1 MKGNRCTHVTT
12 TTTISIS
19 PSSSISIS
27 SCTLVFAETSQIFTM
42 EHGGNCNAIT
52 STTITLKAKPNTNP
66 DPKTKPGSDSFL
78 IKKENQKPRTR
89 SNQAAKYEECQK
101 NHAALTGGH
110 VVDGC
115 CEFMPGGEEGTSG
128 ALKCAACN
136 CHRSFHRKEVYGH
149 RNSTQEELISPTFY
163 RSSNSYKAIQPR
175 GVYPTGEIGRRTSS
189 SSEDMK
195 KILNQNSDGKG
206 LMMITRKKKR
216 VRTKINEG
224 QKKKMKEFAERLGW
238 SIQKKDEEEIDKFCR
253 TVNLRRQVFKVWMHN
268 NKQAMKRNGNI
279 CDLQN

>member
-1 MKGNRCTHVTT
+1 N
-12 TTTISIS
+12 
-19 PSSSISIS
+19 
-27 SCTLVFAETSQIFTM
+27 FTM
-42 EHGGNCNAIT
+42 EHGGKCNAIT
-52 STTITLKAKPNTNP
+52 STTITLKAKPHTNP
-66 DPKTKPGSDSFL
+66 DPKTKPGSDPFL

-89 SNQAAKYEECQK
+89 SDQAAKYEECQK
-101 NHAALTGGH
+101 NHAALTGGQ

-115 CEFMPGGEEGTSG
+115 CEFMPGGEEGTPG

-163 RSSNSYKAIQPR
+163 RSSNSYKAIHPR
-175 GVYPTGEIGRRTSS
+175 GV
-189 SSEDMK
+189 
-195 KILNQNSDGKG
+195 
-206 LMMITRKKKR
+206 KKKR

-224 QKKKMKEFAERLGW
+224 QKKKMKEFAQRLGW

-253 TVNLRRQVFKVWMHN
+253 TVNLRRQVFRVWMHN

-279 CDLQN
+279 CDLQKLN